1 MTPRVVRRRR
11 DEGSASLELVGL
23 IPVLVVLLGLLLWA
37 GSFVFTV
44 HAANQAVRDG
54 ARAMSLGQSAPVA
67 IQRSLP
73 GAVTVQ
79 NVSYLPAGGVRLQVR
94 TVDVGYLPQMTV
106 TRQAVMPRTV
116 P

>member
-1 MTPRVVRRRR
+1 MKRRR

-23 IPVLVVLLGLLLWA
+23 VPTVVALLGLMLYA
-37 GSFVFTV
+37 ASFVYTV

-54 ARAMSLGQSAPVA
+54 ARALSLGQPAGPA
-67 IQRSLP
+67 IDRSLP
-73 GAVTVQ
+73 GAVEVAAVTYP
-79 NVSYLPAGGVRLQVR
+79 STGGVRLEVR

-106 TRQAVMPRTV
+106 TRYAVMPRTV